1 LAGVSRW
8 GTRQRA
14 KVFCFFFS
22 KKKTFLHTLD
32 KPRHPDH
39 VARSF
44 WGVSAT
50 VMSAFFE
57 EKVLSVHHWT
67 DALFSFTCTR
77 DPTFRFKSGQFT
89 MIGLL
94 VDGRPL
100 LRAYSMV
107 SGHWEEHL
115 EYLSIKV
122 QDGPLTSRL
131 QHIQVGA
138 TVLIGRKPVGTLL
151 PETLLAGRNLYM
163 VATGTGL
170 APFMSLIRDPDTYDK
185 FDRVVLVHGCRTV
198 AELAY
203 QDVINGLPHHE
214 LLGDMAAEKLL
225 YYPTVTREAF
235 KHQGRVTD
243 LIFSGQLPREM
254 GLPELDKTQD
264 RIMLCGSPGL
274 LADYNAW
281 FTQNG
286 WIEGNNTAS
295 GQYVI
300 EKAFVEK

>member
-1 LAGVSRW
+1 
-8 GTRQRA
+8 
-14 KVFCFFFS
+14 
-22 KKKTFLHTLD
+22 
-32 KPRHPDH
+32 
-39 VARSF
+39 
-44 WGVSAT
+44 
-50 VMSAFFE
+50 MSAFFE

-67 DALFSFTCTR
+67 DTLFSFTCTR
-77 DPTFRFKSGQFT
+77 DPAFRFKSGQFT
-89 MIGLL
+89 MIGLK

-115 EYLSIKV
+115 EFLSIKV

-131 QHIQVGA
+131 QHIQLGD

-163 VATGTGL
+163 LATGTGL
-170 APFMSLIRDPDTYDK
+170 APFMSLIRDPDTYEK
-185 FDRVVLVHGCRTV
+185 FDRVVLAHGTRNV

-203 QDVINGLPHHE
+203 DEIIAGLPAHE
-214 LLGDMAAEKLL
+214 LLGEVVADKLL
-225 YYPTVTREAF
+225 YYPTVTREPF
-235 KHQGRVTD
+235 RNQGRITD
-243 LIFSGQLPREM
+243 LLFSGKMAEDL
-254 GLPELDKTQD
+254 GLAPVDRMQD

-281 FTQNG
+281 LAAHE
-286 WIEGNNTAS
+286 WVEGNNTAS